1 LAKFDINS
9 YARRGAQIR
18 ISELT
23 DELESIYTAFPDLRS
38 GRPGRRGGRRPQN
51 AVGTTGTGG
60 ATTGGATAGRR
71 RRRGMTAAQRKAVSA
86 RMKRYWADRRK
97 GKEK

>member
-23 DELESIYTAFPDLRS
+23 DELESIYMAFPDLRA

-60 ATTGGATAGRR
+60 ATAGRR
-71 RRRGMTAAQRKAVSA
+71 RRRGMSAAQRKAVSA

>member
-1 LAKFDINS
+1 MAKFDINS

-23 DELESIYTAFPDLRS
+23 DELESIYTAFPDLRA
-38 GRPGRRGGRRPQN
+38 GRRGGRRPQN

-60 ATTGGATAGRR
+60 ATAGRR
-71 RRRGMTAAQRKAVSA
+71 RRRGMSAAQRKAVSA